1 MEALGINLPLLL
13 AQIVCFGILLAILS
27 FFAYKPVMKM
37 LDSRSAKIEES
48 LAATEKVA
56 QQAEEAEIAYKEKI
70 KEAATQSQ
78 IIIDRA
84 SKTGEEIRL
93 KAIEEAK
100 EEAAVVVARAREE
113 ITREKEETISALRQE
128 YADLV
133 ALAASKVIG
142 KSLDKK
148 AHEALIHDV
157 LEESVNLRK
166 N

>member
-1 MEALGINLPLLL
+1 MEALGINLPLLI
-13 AQIVCFGILLAILS
+13 AQIVCFGGLLAILWR
-27 FFAYKPVMKM
+27 FAYKPVMNM
-37 LDSRSAKIEES
+37 LDARSEKIEES
-48 LAATEKVA
+48 LAAGEIVV
-56 QQAEEAEIAYKEKI
+56 QQAREAEIAYKEKI
-70 KEAATQSQ
+70 KEAAAQSQ

-100 EEAAVVVARAREE
+100 EEAAIVVSRAREE
-113 ITREKEETISALRQE
+113 ITREKEETISALRKE

-148 AHEALIHDV
+148 AHEALIDDV
-157 LEESVNLRK
+157 LAESISLRK